1 MKDII
6 DVVVRYCMGTVER
19 GRFWTLSNGVSLLRA
34 VLTLPAVWLIA
45 LGPDYVWEAFG
56 VVVVMIVSDWIDGW
70 LARRWGEISQWGKI
84 LDPLA
89 DKVAVGAITIAM
101 VVFKGLPVW
110 LVLAVLMRDVVIFF
124 AGMYLVKQR
133 DVLLAS
139 SFWGK
144 ATTLVMSGLLLAYL
158 WDADVLKPALI
169 GLSAA
174 LLAVSLVS
182 YGRQFFD
189 IIKK

>member
-1 MKDII
+1 MES
-6 DVVVRYCMGTVER
+6 VER
-19 GRFWTLSNGVSLLRA
+19 GRFWTLSNMVSLLRV
-34 VLTLPAVWLIA
+34 VLILPAVWLIA
-45 LGPDYVWEAFG
+45 LGADYVWEAFG
-56 VVVVMIVSDWIDGW
+56 VVAVMIVSDWIDGW

-110 LVLAVLMRDVVIFF
+110 LVVVVLLRDVVIFL
-124 AGMYLVKQR
+124 AGMYLVKR
-133 DVLLAS
+133 HDVLLS
-139 SFWGK
+139 SNFLGK
-144 ATTLVMSGLLLAYL
+144 VTTLVLSGLLLAYL

-169 GLSAA
+169 GLSVVF
-174 LLAVSLVS
+174 LVVSLIS

-189 IIKK
+189 VVRK

>member
-1 MKDII
+1 MEIA
-6 DVVVRYCMGTVER
+6 ER
-19 GRFWTLSNGVSLLRA
+19 DRFWTLSNAVSLLRA

-101 VVFKGLPVW
+101 VVFKDLPVW
-110 LVLAVLMRDVVIFF
+110 LVVVVLLRDAVIFL
-124 AGMYLVKQR
+124 AGMYLVKR
-133 DVLLAS
+133 HDVLLS
-139 SFWGK
+139 SNFWGK
-144 ATTLVMSGLLLAYL
+144 VTTLVLSGLLLAYL
-158 WDADVLKPALI
+158 WDADALKPALI
-169 GLSAA
+169 GMSV
-174 LLAVSLVS
+174 VSLVVSLIS
-182 YGRQFFD
+182 YGRQFYD
-189 IIKK
+189 VLKK